1 MHRALLSPRSLRE
14 LRTCDPAAACLLIA
28 AAGSA
33 TNVELTVD
41 PCKHM
46 SAANPEGQRV
56 LLLGAHVLTVGD
68 EEFELL
74 IKT

>member
-33 TNVELTVD
+33 TNV
-41 PCKHM
+41 

-56 LLLGAHVLTVGD
+56 LLLGAHVLTVGRWVMKSSNCSSKLD
-68 EEFELL
+68 
-74 IKT
+74 KDVHM